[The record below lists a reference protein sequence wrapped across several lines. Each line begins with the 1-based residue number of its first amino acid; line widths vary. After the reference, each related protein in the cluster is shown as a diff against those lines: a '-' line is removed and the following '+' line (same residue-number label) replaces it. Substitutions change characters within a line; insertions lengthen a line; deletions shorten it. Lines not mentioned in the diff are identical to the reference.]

1 MANYSNYNGITLY
14 KGSKRLDIGCTD
26 NLQKK
31 IPVIA
36 KKANTDTVD
45 MSEFGNSGSSDGG
58 SGSVFRASNPVQCT
72 KLYPNKCYW
81 LVNVPKNGTIILYP
95 ADTIKTEKNK
105 NIVQS
110 DSIDEESITITSSWV
125 QSDNTKAIGN
135 SNIITNSVDTDIE
148 EIKNDEIM
156 PKATENS
163 THLLGEGIKFS
174 GYTFGEDALP
184 IISDKFDSRFKA
196 EHLKEETDNIE
207 FPDELA
213 SSQHIPERAFPTPH
227 ILVEYYVL
235 FAPNGSNTIGLPE
248 GYYFADNPRN
258 MTFTQDESGAP
269 TVYEIHICND
279 IVRIGK
285 AMNFDSHPS
294 GGGGTIVA

>member
-31 IPVIA
+31 IPVIG
-36 KKANTDTVD
+36 KLANSDTVD
-45 MSEFGNSGSSDGG
+45 ISEFGNSGSSDSG
-58 SGSVFRASNPVQCT
+58 SGSEFRASHPVQCT

-81 LVNVPKNGTIILYP
+81 LVNVPKNGTIVLFP
-95 ADTIKTEKNK
+95 TDTIKTEKNK

-125 QSDNTKAIGN
+125 QSDNTKAVAN
-135 SNIITNSVDTDIE
+135 SNIITNTVDTDVE
-148 EIKNDEIM
+148 EIKNDVIR
-156 PKATENS
+156 PKALEDS
-163 THLLGEGIKFS
+163 TILDFPNMKYN
-174 GYTFGEDALP
+174 GYSFGENGLP

-196 EHLKEETDNIE
+196 EHLKEEADNIE
-207 FPDELA
+207 FPNEPAGYQD
-213 SSQHIPERAFPTPH
+213 IPERAFQTPH

-235 FAPNGSNTIGLPE
+235 FAPNGTNTIGLPE

-285 AMNFDSHPS
+285 AMNFDSYPS
-294 GGGGTIVA
+294 GGGSIVA

>member
-1 MANYSNYNGITLY
+1 MANYSDYNGITLY

-36 KKANTDTVD
+36 KIPNTDTVNA
-45 MSEFGNSGSSDGG
+45 SELNNSVS
-58 SGSVFRASNPVQCT
+58 SGSVFRANDSMLCT

-81 LVNVPKNGTIILYP
+81 LINVPKNGTIVLYP
-95 ADTIKTEKNK
+95 TDTIKTEKNK

-110 DSIDEESITITSSWV
+110 TSIDEESVTITSSWV

-135 SNIITNSVDTDIE
+135 SNIITNSVDTDVE
-148 EIKNDEIM
+148 EIKNDETM
-156 PKATENS
+156 PKALEDFTRLFPVSVKYNGYS
-163 THLLGEGIKFS
+163 LGENG
-174 GYTFGEDALP
+174 LP

-196 EHLKEETDNIE
+196 EHLKEEADNTE
-207 FPDELA
+207 FPYEPAGYQD
-213 SSQHIPERAFPTPH
+213 IPERAFQTPH

-235 FAPNGSNTIGLPE
+235 FAPNGTNTIALPE

-258 MTFTQDESGAP
+258 MEFAKDESGAP
-269 TVYEIHICND
+269 TIYEIHICND

-285 AMNFDSHPS
+285 AMNFDSYPS
-294 GGGGTIVA
+294 GGGSIVA

>member
-31 IPVIA
+31 IPVII
-36 KKANTDTVD
+36 KLANSDTAD
-45 MSEFGNSGSSDGG
+45 TSEFGNSGSSDGG

-95 ADTIKTEKNK
+95 TDTIKTEKNK
-105 NIVQS
+105 NIIQS
-110 DSIDEESITITSSWV
+110 GSIDKKSITITSSWV

-135 SNIITNSVDTDIE
+135 SNIITNSVDTDVE
-148 EIKNDEIM
+148 EIKNRVII
-156 PKATENS
+156 PKATENY
-163 THLLGEGIKFS
+163 TPLLDEGIKFS
-174 GYTFGEDALP
+174 GYSFGENGLP

-196 EHLKEETDNIE
+196 EHLKEEANNIE
-207 FPDELA
+207 FPNESKSQHDLPELA
-213 SSQHIPERAFPTPH
+213 FVTPH

-235 FAPNGSNTIGLPE
+235 FAPNGTNTIGLPE
-248 GYYFADNPRN
+248 GYYFADNPQN
-258 MTFTQDESGAP
+258 MTFTQDEGGAP

-285 AMNFDSHPS
+285 AMNFD
-294 GGGGTIVA
+294 GDTIVDGGTIA

>member
-31 IPVIA
+31 IPVIT
-36 KKANTDTVD
+36 KLANSDTAD
-45 MSEFGNSGSSDGG
+45 MSEFGNSGSSDRG
-58 SGSVFRASNPVQCT
+58 SGSVLRASNPVSCT

-81 LVNVPKNGTIILYP
+81 LINVPKNGTIILYP
-95 ADTIKTEKNK
+95 TDTIKTEKNK

-110 DSIDEESITITSSWV
+110 ASIDEKSITITSSWV
-125 QSDNTKAIGN
+125 QSDNTKAVAN
-135 SNIITNSVDTDIE
+135 ANIITNSTDTDVE
-148 EIKNDEIM
+148 EIKNRVTM
-156 PKATENS
+156 PKATENY

-174 GYTFGEDALP
+174 GYTFGEDGLP

-196 EHLKEETDNIE
+196 EHLKEEANNIE
-207 FPDELA
+207 FPDDTA
-213 SSQHIPERAFPTPH
+213 SPQGIPERAFQTPH

-235 FAPNGSNTIGLPE
+235 FAPNGTNTIGLPE

-285 AMNFDSHPS
+285 AMNFDSYPS
-294 GGGGTIVA
+294 GGGSIVA

>member
-1 MANYSNYNGITLY
+1 MANYSDYNGITLY

-31 IPVIA
+31 IPVII
-36 KKANTDTVD
+36 KRPNTDTVD
-45 MSEFGNSGSSDGG
+45 MSEFGNSGSSDSG

-81 LVNVPKNGTIILYP
+81 LINVPKNGTIILFP
-95 ADTIKTEKNK
+95 TDTIKTEKNK

-110 DSIDEESITITSSWV
+110 ASINDESFTITSSWV
-125 QSDNTKAIGN
+125 QSDNTKAVVN
-135 SNIITNSVDTDIE
+135 TNIITNSADTDIE
-148 EIKNDEIM
+148 EVKNDATM
-156 PKATENS
+156 PKATEGN
-163 THLLGEGIKFS
+163 THLLGGGIKYN
-174 GYTFGEDALP
+174 GYSFGEDALP

-196 EHLKEETDNIE
+196 EHLKEEANNIE
-207 FPDELA
+207 FSDDGAGPIG
-213 SSQHIPERAFPTPH
+213 IPERAFQTPH

-235 FAPNGSNTIGLPE
+235 FAPNGTNTIGLPE

-285 AMNFDSHPS
+285 AMNFDKGPIVD
-294 GGGGTIVA
+294 GGTVA